1 MLPMNTD
8 SAPMKVGVA
17 ELVSKNRRFGGF
29 MTGIILTTTP
39 CDVTGLA
46 VECAE
51 SARTPFQSVKMV
63 TNKVFLVLCM
73 AVVLGAAGC
82 SRQQSDWEKTRTSNS
97 TDAYELFLKKY
108 PSGEFTAQA
117 QARLKELYEER
128 EWQKA
133 RDTDTVDAYQAFLK
147 QYPEGKW
154 TEEARIRV
162 ENFTLASAPSNTP
175 GAGAPGAAAPGAAAP
190 GGPAAAP
197 SMPAPAPAKPA
208 AAAATPA
215 PPPRTPAPASAPAV
229 SKASSGSYGVQLGAF
244 KSGSAAA
251 NERWTELQ
259 KKYPSA
265 LAGLSP
271 KVSPAKG
278 SSGTLYR
285 LQVANLSESRATSI
299 CKTLKS
305 QSQACVLL
313 HPGHTG

>member
-1 MLPMNTD
+1 MRRI
-8 SAPMKVGVA
+8 G
-17 ELVSKNRRFGGF
+17 KN
-29 MTGIILTTTP
+29 
-39 CDVTGLA
+39 
-46 VECAE
+46 
-51 SARTPFQSVKMV
+51 PFQSVKMV

-73 AVVLGAAGC
+73 TAVLGAAGC

-162 ENFTLASAPSNTP
+162 ENFTLASAPSNPPGAAAP
-175 GAGAPGAAAPGAAAP
+175 GAGAPAGPAAVPGAASPSVPAPTPAKPAAASAAPAPPPRTAAHAAAPGAAAPGAA
-190 GGPAAAP
+190 
-197 SMPAPAPAKPA
+197 
-208 AAAATPA
+208 
-215 PPPRTPAPASAPAV
+215 APAV

-251 NERWTELQ
+251 NERWAELQ
-259 KKYPSA
+259 KNYPSA

-305 QSQACVLL
+305 KSQACVLL